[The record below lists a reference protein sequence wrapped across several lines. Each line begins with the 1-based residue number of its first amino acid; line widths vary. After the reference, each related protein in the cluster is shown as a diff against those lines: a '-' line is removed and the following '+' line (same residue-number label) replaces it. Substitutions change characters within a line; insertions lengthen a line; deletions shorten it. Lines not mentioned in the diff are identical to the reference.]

1 LEFNKCGCRS
11 FWSKKNVKE
20 EKDTDVAK
28 LFNIL
33 SQEVEKSEESL
44 TRDLLVKIVVV
55 IEEKIV
61 YRSSRT

>member
-1 LEFNKCGCRS
+1 
-11 FWSKKNVKE
+11 VKA

-33 SQEVEKSEESL
+33 SQEVQKSEESL

-61 YRSSRT
+61 SRSSRT